1 MKGNLKY
8 FLFFRLYLDF
18 IQTENYNNS
27 YNINFNSSNNILM
40 RKRKTVHK
48 SVIIQFII

>member
-18 IQTENYNNS
+18 IQTGNYNNS
-27 YNINFNSSNNILM
+27 NNINFNNSNNNINE
-40 RKRKTVHK
+40 KK
-48 SVIIQFII
+48 